1 MHAVAAACLPWTP
14 RTNSGSTARLVRKRS
29 RRSRRASRNE
39 GPLMD
44 GAGSLAC
51 RPHLA
56 PNAQRPS
63 YYGPPRKGF
72 DADEQ
77 GALEEVLISLVKY
90 YNRSENGAA
99 LWPANYLEVVV
110 ARR

>member
-1 MHAVAAACLPWTP
+1 
-14 RTNSGSTARLVRKRS
+14 
-29 RRSRRASRNE
+29 
-39 GPLMD
+39 
-44 GAGSLAC
+44 LAFDA
-51 RPHLA
+51 L
-56 PNAQRPS
+56 
-63 YYGPPRKGF
+63 

-90 YNRSENGAA
+90 YYRSENGAA